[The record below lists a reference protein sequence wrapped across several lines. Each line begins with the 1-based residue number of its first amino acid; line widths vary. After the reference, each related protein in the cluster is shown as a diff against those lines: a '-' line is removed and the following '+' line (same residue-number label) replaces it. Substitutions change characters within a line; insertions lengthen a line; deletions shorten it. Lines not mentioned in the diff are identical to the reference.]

1 MQRSNIYILVF
12 STVMTVLIGGAM
24 SLTSVLLKPAQDK
37 QVELD
42 TKKKILGAVMDIS
55 TFKTSEEVLRLYKN
69 RVKSIVVDIKGEIIS
84 KDVKGNLLIAEKV
97 NAQKNHKIT
106 RNDRLYP
113 VYMILSESDTN
124 AVEAYVF
131 PMFGLGLWDW
141 ISGYIALESD
151 LNTVKGVAFDHK
163 SETPGLGARITEK
176 KVRSRYNTKK
186 IFNEKGD
193 LESITMI
200 KGEGNPPQSVHE
212 VDGLSGATI
221 TAKGVNKMLREY
233 LGCYQSF
240 IKSKKGENGI
250 AINLEM
256 Y

>member
-12 STVMTVLIGGAM
+12 SAIMTVLIGGAM

-55 TFKTSEEVLRLYKN
+55 TISTPEEILNLYKA
-69 RVKSIVVDIKGEIIS
+69 RVKSVVVDIKGEIMTT
-84 KDVKGNLLIAEKV
+84 DAKGNPLIAEKV
-97 NAQKNHKIT
+97 NTQKNHKMA
-106 RNDRLYP
+106 REERLYP
-113 VYMILSESDTN
+113 IYMILDELDPN
-124 AVEAYVF
+124 VVEAYVF

-163 SETPGLGARITEK
+163 QETPGLGARITDENVTK
-176 KVRSRYNTKK
+176 RYKENKK
-186 IFNEKGD
+186 IFNEAGD
-193 LESITMI
+193 LESITMV
-200 KGEGNPPQSVHE
+200 KGEGKSGLSMHE
-212 VDGLSGATI
+212 VDGLSGATM
-221 TAKGVNKMLREY
+221 TAKGVNKMLKEY

-240 IKSKKGENGI
+240 IKNKKGQNGI
-250 AINLEM
+250 AIN
-256 Y
+256 

>member
-1 MQRSNIYILVF
+1 
-12 STVMTVLIGGAM
+12 MTVLIGGSM

-55 TFKTSEEVLRLYKN
+55 TFETPEEVLMLYKN
-69 RVKSIVVDIKGEIIS
+69 RVKSIVVNIKGELIS

-106 RNDRLYP
+106 RNERLYP
-113 VYMILSESDTN
+113 VYMILNELDTN

-163 SETPGLGARITEK
+163 GETPGLGARITEK
-176 KVRSRYNTKK
+176 KVTNRYKNTKK
-186 IFNEKGD
+186 IFNEAGE
-193 LESITMI
+193 LESIT
-200 KGEGNPPQSVHE
+200 
-212 VDGLSGATI
+212 
-221 TAKGVNKMLREY
+221 
-233 LGCYQSF
+233 
-240 IKSKKGENGI
+240 
-250 AINLEM
+250 
-256 Y
+256 

>member
-1 MQRSNIYILVF
+1 
-12 STVMTVLIGGAM
+12 MTVLIGGSM

-55 TFKTSEEVLRLYKN
+55 TFKTPEEVLMLYKN
-69 RVKSIVVDIKGEIIS
+69 RVKSIVVNIKGELIS
-84 KDVKGNLLIAEKV
+84 KDVKGNPLIAEKV

-106 RNDRLYP
+106 RNERLYP
-113 VYMILSESDTN
+113 VYMILNESDTN

-163 SETPGLGARITEK
+163 GETPGLGARITEK
-176 KVRSRYNTKK
+176 KVTNRYKNTKK
-186 IFNEKGD
+186 IFNEAGE

-200 KGEGNPPQSVHE
+200 KGEGNPPKSMHE

-233 LGCYQSF
+233 LDCYQNF
-240 IKSKKGENGI
+240 IKNKKGENGI
-250 AINLEM
+250 AINLEKN
-256 Y
+256 

>member
-1 MQRSNIYILVF
+1 
-12 STVMTVLIGGAM
+12 MTVLIGGAM

-84 KDVKGNLLIAEKV
+84 KDVKGNPLIAEKV
-97 NAQKNHKIT
+97 NAQKNHKIN

-113 VYMILSESDTN
+113 VYMILNESDTS

-163 SETPGLGARITEK
+163 GETAGLGAEITKEWFK
-176 KVRSRYNTKK
+176 ESFKDEK
-186 IFNEKGD
+186 IFDNEGKLVGITVLKGNND
-193 LESITMI
+193 PNNSD
-200 KGEGNPPQSVHE
+200 KDDHE
-212 VDGLSGATI
+212 VDAISGSTI
-221 TAKGVNKMLREY
+221 TGDGVTDMIYAVSYTHLTLPTKR
-233 LGCYQSF
+233 
-240 IKSKKGENGI
+240 IV
-250 AINLEM
+250 
-256 Y
+256 

>member
-1 MQRSNIYILVF
+1 MQRSNIYIIVF
-12 STVMTVLIGGAM
+12 STIMTVLIGGAM

-55 TFKTSEEVLRLYKN
+55 TFKTPEEILRLYKN

-84 KDVKGNLLIAEKV
+84 KDVKGNPLVAEKV
-97 NAQKNHKIT
+97 NAQKNHKIS
-106 RNDRLYP
+106 RSERLYP
-113 VYMILSESDTN
+113 VYMILNESDTN

-163 SETPGLGARITEK
+163 GETPGLGARITEK
-176 KVRSRYNTKK
+176 NVRDRYNNTKK
-186 IFNEKGD
+186 IFNEAGD

-200 KGEGNPPQSVHE
+200 KGEGNPPESVHE

-221 TAKGVNKMLREY
+221 TAKGVNKMLKEY

-240 IKSKKGENGI
+240 IKSKRGENEI
-250 AINLEM
+250 AINISE
-256 Y
+256 

>member
-1 MQRSNIYILVF
+1 
-12 STVMTVLIGGAM
+12 M

-55 TFKTSEEVLRLYKN
+55 TFKTPEEVLMLYKN
-69 RVKSIVVDIKGEIIS
+69 RVKSIVVNIKGELIS
-84 KDVKGNLLIAEKV
+84 KDVKGNPLIAEKV

-106 RNDRLYP
+106 RNERLYP
-113 VYMILSESDTN
+113 VYMILNESDTN

-163 SETPGLGARITEK
+163 GETPGLGARITEK
-176 KVRSRYNTKK
+176 KVTNRYKNTKK
-186 IFNEKGD
+186 IFNEAGE

-200 KGEGNPPQSVHE
+200 KGEGNPPKSMHE

-233 LGCYQSF
+233 LDCYQNF
-240 IKSKKGENGI
+240 IKNKKGENGI
-250 AINLEM
+250 AINLEKN
-256 Y
+256 

>member
-1 MQRSNIYILVF
+1 MQRSNIYILAF
-12 STVMTVLIGGAM
+12 STIMTVLIGGSM

-55 TFKTSEEVLRLYKN
+55 TFKTPEEVLMLYKN
-69 RVKSIVVDIKGEIIS
+69 RVKSIVVNIKGELIS
-84 KDVKGNLLIAEKV
+84 KDVKGNPLIAEKV

-106 RNDRLYP
+106 RNERLYP
-113 VYMILSESDTN
+113 VYMILNESDTN

-163 SETPGLGARITEK
+163 GETPGLGARITEK
-176 KVRSRYNTKK
+176 KV
-186 IFNEKGD
+186 NEAGE

-200 KGEGNPPQSVHE
+200 KGEGNPPKSMHE

-233 LGCYQSF
+233 LDCYQNF
-240 IKSKKGENGI
+240 IKNKKGENGI
-250 AINLEM
+250 AINLEKN
-256 Y
+256 

>member
-12 STVMTVLIGGAM
+12 STIMTVLIGGAM

-55 TFKTSEEVLRLYKN
+55 TFKTSEEVLKLYKN

-84 KDVKGNLLIAEKV
+84 KDVKGNPLIAEKV

-113 VYMILSESDTN
+113 VYMILNESDTN
-124 AVEAYVF
+124 VVEAYVF

-151 LNTVKGVAFDHK
+151 LNTVK
-163 SETPGLGARITEK
+163 
-176 KVRSRYNTKK
+176 
-186 IFNEKGD
+186 
-193 LESITMI
+193 
-200 KGEGNPPQSVHE
+200 
-212 VDGLSGATI
+212 
-221 TAKGVNKMLREY
+221 
-233 LGCYQSF
+233 
-240 IKSKKGENGI
+240 
-250 AINLEM
+250 
-256 Y
+256 

>member
-1 MQRSNIYILVF
+1 
-12 STVMTVLIGGAM
+12 M

-55 TFKTSEEVLRLYKN
+55 TFKTPEEVFSLYKD

-84 KDVKGNLLIAEKV
+84 VDAKGNPLIAEKV
-97 NAQKNHKIT
+97 NAQKNHKID
-106 RNDRLYP
+106 REERLYP
-113 VYMILSESDTN
+113 IYMILNELDPN
-124 AVEAYVF
+124 VVEAYVF

-141 ISGYIALESD
+141 ISGYVALESD

-163 SETPGLGARITEK
+163 GETPGLGARITEE
-176 KVRSRYNTKK
+176 KVRHRYNENKDKISIEEYKENKK
-186 IFNEKGD
+186 IFSDDGN
-193 LESITMI
+193 LESITMV
-200 KGEGNPPQSVHE
+200 KGEGITGLSMHE

-221 TAKGVNKMLREY
+221 TAKGVNKMLKEY

-240 IKSKKGENGI
+240 IMNTKGQNGI
-250 AINLEM
+250 AIN
-256 Y
+256 

>member
-1 MQRSNIYILVF
+1 
-12 STVMTVLIGGAM
+12 MTVLIGGSM

-55 TFKTSEEVLRLYKN
+55 TFKTPEEVLMLYKN
-69 RVKSIVVDIKGEIIS
+69 RVKSIVVNIKGELIS
-84 KDVKGNLLIAEKV
+84 KDVKGNPLIAEKV

-106 RNDRLYP
+106 RNERLYP
-113 VYMILSESDTN
+113 VYMILNELDTN

-163 SETPGLGARITEK
+163 GETPGLGARITEK
-176 KVRSRYNTKK
+176 KVTNRYKNTKK
-186 IFNEKGD
+186 IFNEAGE

-200 KGEGNPPQSVHE
+200 KGEGNPPKSMHE

-233 LGCYQSF
+233 LDCYQNF
-240 IKSKKGENGI
+240 IKNKKGENGI
-250 AINLEM
+250 AINLEKN
-256 Y
+256 